1 MARILV
7 LGAGMVGS
15 AMALDLAARHHVI
28 ATDRDAAVLTRL
40 EGRSNPHTQVLDAT
54 DAAAVTAAV
63 ADVDLVVNA
72 VPGFLG
78 FQVLRT
84 LIEAGKPIADISFFP
99 EEALDLDALAKERG
113 VVVVTDIGVAP
124 GLDNL
129 ILGHHDARMQVKRF
143 ECLVGGLPK
152 HPVGPWNYKAPF
164 SPADVIEEYLRPA
177 RLFEGGQ
184 VVVKEAL
191 SEPEPIEFEGVGVLE
206 AFNTDGLR
214 SLLRTMPH
222 IPDMREKTLRY
233 PGHRDLA
240 LSLRESGFLS
250 EEAVQVDGV
259 MVKPHALTSAVL
271 FDQWKLQPEEE
282 ELTVMRVTVEGEES
296 GKAVRHVWQLHDAFD
311 PATGIS
317 SMARTTGYTCT
328 GMAEQILAGAWAVPG
343 VSPGEIV
350 GREEAVF
357 QGVLKYL
364 EERGVHPRQET
375 IVLESA

>member
-40 EGRSNPHTQVLDAT
+40 EGRSNLHTQVLDAT

-143 ECLVGGLPK
+143 A
-152 HPVGPWNYKAPF
+152 YQAF
-164 SPADVIEEYLRPA
+164 
-177 RLFEGGQ
+177 
-184 VVVKEAL
+184 
-191 SEPEPIEFEGVGVLE
+191 E
-206 AFNTDGLR
+206 AFHLHPGI
-214 SLLRTMPH
+214 TMPGC
-222 IPDMREKTLRY
+222 R
-233 PGHRDLA
+233 
-240 LSLRESGFLS
+240 
-250 EEAVQVDGV
+250 
-259 MVKPHALTSAVL
+259 
-271 FDQWKLQPEEE
+271 
-282 ELTVMRVTVEGEES
+282 
-296 GKAVRHVWQLHDAFD
+296 
-311 PATGIS
+311 
-317 SMARTTGYTCT
+317 
-328 GMAEQILAGAWAVPG
+328 
-343 VSPGEIV
+343 
-350 GREEAVF
+350 
-357 QGVLKYL
+357 
-364 EERGVHPRQET
+364 
-375 IVLESA
+375 